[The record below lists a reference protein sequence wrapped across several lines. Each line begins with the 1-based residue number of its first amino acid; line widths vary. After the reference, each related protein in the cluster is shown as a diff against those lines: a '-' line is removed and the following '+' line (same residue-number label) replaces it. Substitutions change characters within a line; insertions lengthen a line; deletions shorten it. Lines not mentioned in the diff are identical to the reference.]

1 MGAIRARRL
10 GALLFAVAVAA
21 AAASGAAVASD
32 HGVAVGPENAT
43 VDANGTATVP
53 VTLSRAPE
61 GVSGF
66 DLTLA
71 VGNESV
77 ATVANA
83 SVAAPVDDVANVS
96 LSDDGETVR
105 VAGIDGTDAVA
116 DNATD
121 VRLATVTVRGE
132 APGEV
137 RLTVVAVH
145 GLQSDGGD
153 PLAVRTA
160 NGTVT
165 VESSAAATDGS
176 TPGFTAVVAVLAVV
190 ATALAAVR
198 RTA

>member
-1 MGAIRARRL
+1 MEPIRARRL
-10 GALLFAVAVAA
+10 GALLFAVALAA
-21 AAASGAAVASD
+21 AAASGAAAASD

-43 VDANGTATVP
+43 VGPNETATVP
-53 VTLSRAPE
+53 VTLDRAPE

-96 LSDDGETVR
+96 VGGDGQTVR
-105 VAGIDGTDAVA
+105 VAGVDGTDAVA
-116 DNATD
+116 DGATD

-132 APGEV
+132 APGET
-137 RLTVVAVH
+137 RLTVAAVD
-145 GLQSDGGD
+145 GLQSDAGE
-153 PLAVRTA
+153 PFAVRPA
-160 NGTVT
+160 NSTVT
-165 VESSAAATDGS
+165 VESSETGTDGS

-190 ATALAAVR
+190 GAALAAVR
-198 RTA
+198 RTG